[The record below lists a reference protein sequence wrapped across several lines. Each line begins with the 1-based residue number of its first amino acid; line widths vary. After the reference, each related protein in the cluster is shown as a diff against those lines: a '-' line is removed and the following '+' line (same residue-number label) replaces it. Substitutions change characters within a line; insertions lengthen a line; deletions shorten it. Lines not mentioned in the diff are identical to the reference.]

1 MRFVFAIIVGKI
13 LRFVGGFVNRSTNL
27 PGHVALKICPDFL
40 KRIKVTGKVIAVTGS
55 NGKTTTSN
63 LIAHILRENGYKV
76 VNNKE
81 GSNMISGCTTT
92 LVASCNFKGVVKTD
106 FVVLEVDERHSRLV
120 FKDLK
125 LDYFLINNLLRDQVV
140 RNGNPDIV
148 MCKIEKAIQP
158 DTTLIL
164 NANDPITGR
173 IAPSNKRVYF
183 GMDRTPRSTDECE
196 NITHDCKV
204 CPICFNE
211 MNYNYYH
218 YNHLGDFECKNCGY
232 KRPTPD
238 YFAQNVNFET
248 GEFTINGINA
258 KVTYTTPFHF
268 FNSTAATAL
277 TVTCGVPFEK
287 AIASVGN
294 FEVSRERYDE
304 FDVDGRKAILMLTKQ
319 NSVSLDQSISFV
331 LTKPEEKTIVFY
343 VNNVIYLENKDISW
357 LYDVAFERLVGKTKY
372 IVCAGS
378 RAYDVAVRLK
388 LAGFKDEEL
397 FVETDLSKFKDTLI
411 KNTKGTIYVLAASAF
426 GNEDGVLGALKQ

>member
-1 MRFVFAIIVGKI
+1 MRFLFAIIIGKI
-13 LRFVGGFVNRSTNL
+13 LRFAGGFVNRSTNL
-27 PGHVALKICPDFL
+27 PGHVALKICPDLL
-40 KRIKVTGKVIAVTGS
+40 KKIKVTGKTIAVTGS

-63 LIAHILRENGYKV
+63 LIAHILRKNGYKV
-76 VNNKE
+76 INNKE

-92 LVASCNFKGVVKTD
+92 LVAACSMKGIVKTD

-148 MCKIEKAIQP
+148 MSKIQP
-158 DTTLIL
+158 ETTLIL

-173 IAPSNKRVYF
+173 IAPENKRVYF
-183 GMDRTPRSTDECE
+183 GMDRTSRSTDQCE

-204 CPICFNE
+204 CPICFGE
-211 MNYNYYH
+211 MSYNYYH
-218 YNHLGDFECKNCGY
+218 YNHLGDFQCKGCGY

-238 YFAQNVNFET
+238 FFAENVDFET
-248 GEFTINGINA
+248 GKFTINGVPA
-258 KVTYTTPFHF
+258 KVSYKTPFHF
-268 FNSTAATAL
+268 FNSTGATAM
-277 TVTCGVPFEK
+277 TVTCGVPIEK
-287 AIASVGN
+287 AIASLST

-304 FDVDGRKAILMLTKQ
+304 FDVDGRKAVLMLTKQ
-319 NSVSLDQSISFV
+319 NPVSLDQSISFV

-357 LYDVAFERLVGKTKY
+357 LYDVAFEKLIGETKY

-397 FVETDLSKFKDTLI
+397 FTTTDLSNFKDTL
-411 KNTKGTIYVLAASAF
+411 KDTKGTIYVLAASAF
-426 GNEDGVLGALKQ
+426 GDEDGVLEALK